1 MNALPTPRP
10 DAAALPRQRSHRAAA
25 IVAVVGVVCLGGAG
39 VGAVN
44 ALRHDGERT
53 SAAEV
58 LPFEQPAPTAPALP
72 EAGEVPTP
80 LTLAPAPADAPTIT
94 NIGGDA
100 TTDETIAPADTLA
113 PAPTETLAPVPLD
126 PTTTE
131 PEVEEADD
139 ESDADSDDE
148 LLPMPADARQV
159 VLANGL
165 NFPVDASLDLT
176 INDDNTSA
184 TISGDNAVLVIS
196 EVTGATSTA
205 EVAAGLQADLAE
217 DVIDFD
223 LNDWG
228 NSSAIE
234 PGTVEKN
241 VFSYEGVAGS
251 GSLGSTPIFGIVLVY
266 LRVDGLI
273 FTIEVTM
280 ALDSNGDAL
289 TPDENAYNLTMQ
301 YLDVGV

>member
-80 LTLAPAPADAPTIT
+80 LTLAP
-94 NIGGDA
+94 
-100 TTDETIAPADTLA
+100 
-113 PAPTETLAPVPLD
+113 VPLD

-131 PEVEEADD
+131 PEDEEADD

>member
-1 MNALPTPRP
+1 MLGAFLDALELVLPEPLVGLDP
-10 DAAALPRQRSHRAAA
+10 FVHGAEFHSVDAVQA
-25 IVAVVGVVCLGGAG
+25 
-39 VGAVN
+39 
-44 ALRHDGERT
+44 
-53 SAAEV
+53 SAAV
-58 LPFEQPAPTAPALP
+58 
-72 EAGEVPTP
+72 AGN
-80 LTLAPAPADAPTIT
+80 AD
-94 NIGGDA
+94 
-100 TTDETIAPADTLA
+100 E
-113 PAPTETLAPVPLD
+113 
-126 PTTTE
+126 
-131 PEVEEADD
+131 
-139 ESDADSDDE
+139 
-148 LLPMPADARQV
+148 
-159 VLANGL
+159 
-165 NFPVDASLDLT
+165 
-176 INDDNTSA
+176 
-184 TISGDNAVLVIS
+184 
-196 EVTGATSTA
+196 
-205 EVAAGLQADLAE
+205 ADLAE